1 MHKFRRSD
9 RIECALLAGTVCG
22 VLTGA
27 GVLPWWMTAVFAVI
41 MAGFFRKY
49 ALISAVVVLAGA
61 VLQIMDV
68 WDKAL
73 NVSIPLLSVLI
84 LIQSIQEHKEQKK
97 ASAIVGYVCFVA
109 MVAMIIG
116 TML

>member
-1 MHKFRRSD
+1 MKSKWNEKSIAD
-9 RIECALLAGTVCG
+9 KIMLILRI
-22 VLTGA
+22 
-27 GVLPWWMTAVFAVI
+27 VI
-41 MAGFFRKY
+41 
-49 ALISAVVVLAGA
+49 SVVVLIGA
-61 VLQIMDV
+61 ELQITGV

-109 MVAMIIG
+109 MVVMIIG
-116 TML
+116 ALFVK

>member
-1 MHKFRRSD
+1 MKTKWNEKSTAD
-9 RIECALLAGTVCG
+9 KIMLVLRI
-22 VLTGA
+22 
-27 GVLPWWMTAVFAVI
+27 VI
-41 MAGFFRKY
+41 
-49 ALISAVVVLAGA
+49 SVVVLAGA

-109 MVAMIIG
+109 MDVMIAG
-116 TML
+116 ALL

>member
-1 MHKFRRSD
+1 MKTKWNEKSTAD
-9 RIECALLAGTVCG
+9 KIMLILRI
-22 VLTGA
+22 
-27 GVLPWWMTAVFAVI
+27 VI
-41 MAGFFRKY
+41 
-49 ALISAVVVLAGA
+49 SVVVLVGA
-61 VLQIMDV
+61 ALQLTGV

-109 MVAMIIG
+109 MDVMIAG
-116 TML
+116 ALL